1 MLHIQKNLEKPVIAH
16 IIRATVT
23 FLVALKRQAPS
34 SAFVMLPEKG
44 IVTGTDQRNYCHNK

>member
-44 IVTGTDQRNYCHNK
+44 IVTGTDQRNYCNNK